1 MKKRRPFLIL
11 ITAFTLVA
19 LSGCVNLQQEMT
31 VHEDGSGVL
40 RFAFGV
46 EADSYDL
53 VQEQTP
59 QGMDLEGLL
68 ATLMQNENVTN
79 VVTDHYEADGLIWDT
94 VEMEVADFAA
104 LFEEDR
110 RIGLLMVAV
119 DETDGVYS
127 FQEVMDLENTTMTI
141 PGIHLMDLTGAGY
154 TVRLNTPQI
163 ITTNGLQTAAGTSTW
178 EVSLGD
184 LLQGGERVVLEAD
197 YTLEPYEG
205 RFIPWDIFFPYVM
218 MGFLGLGIA
227 AILLVIVVNTRKNRD
242 SGNKIKFDL

>member
-1 MKKRRPFLIL
+1 MKKRRLFLIL

-79 VVTDHYEADGLIWDT
+79 VVTDHYEADGRIWDT

-127 FQEVMDLENTTMTI
+127 FEEVMDLENTTMTI
-141 PGIHLMDLTGAGY
+141 PGIHLMDLTDAGY

-163 ITTNGLQTAAGTSTW
+163 ISTDGVHIAAGTSTW
-178 EVSLGD
+178 EVSLSD
-184 LLQGGERVVLEAD
+184 LLQGEETIVLEAD
-197 YTLEPYEG
+197 YSLEPFEG
-205 RFIPWDIFFPYVM
+205 RFIPWDTFFPNVM
-218 MGFLGLGIA
+218 MGFLGVGVVVIFV
-227 AILLVIVVNTRKNRD
+227 VIVVNTRKKED
-242 SGNKIKFDL
+242 QGDKIKFDI